1 VANKKTANQ
10 KNTLYIMMAIGIICY
25 VFRDPLQTALAKYV
39 GSADFGALGALIFGI
54 GLILLLLQRPT

>member
-1 VANKKTANQ
+1 
-10 KNTLYIMMAIGIICY
+10 MMAIGIICY